1 MSNIEQEHFYFVDPG
16 IGEKSPGCPYTLYQ
30 DGRDVRSFIIPP
42 KGYELTSF
50 KLEPF
55 PETEKFY
62 DGKIVAQYQKIPIS
76 TSIKRNIGKYL
87 LTTFSFLCVLAVL
100 AFFFT
105 NGKAKLSSQH
115 SNPKADIATIPDDT
129 LIQEQESDTSSVA
142 VIINIEEP
150 GEETIETEEVAKEE
164 KEEQEQEEQKEV
176 LPIENT
182 VELNNKENKEK
193 EAAQESTTELEP
205 KQESQPT
212 ATLTKEQFD
221 QEFWD
226 LIHHKEKSMKT
237 YMSLYKKY
245 KDLHLK
251 TKEYYYLYLTIL
263 ENTTAFA
270 EWKSKLVR
278 IPDDEL
284 QSINTI
290 KELKQKL

>member
-30 DGRDVRSFIIPP
+30 DGRDVRSFIVPP

-76 TSIKRNIGKYL
+76 TSIKRSIGKYL

-105 NGKAKLSSQH
+105 NGRAKLSSQH
-115 SNPKADIATIPDDT
+115 NNPKADIATIPDDT
-129 LIQEQESDTSSVA
+129 LIQNQDSDTSA
-142 VIINIEEP
+142 IAEVIIVEEP
-150 GEETIETEEVAKEE
+150 SENTIETEEVGKEE
-164 KEEQEQEEQKEV
+164 ETQKEALPVENAVEHNNEQKE
-176 LPIENT
+176 T
-182 VELNNKENKEK
+182 V
-193 EAAQESTTELEP
+193 QESTAKSEP
-205 KQESQPT
+205 EQEPQPT
-212 ATLTKEQFD
+212 AELTKEQFD

-226 LIHHKEKSMKT
+226 LIHQKERHMRT
-237 YMSLYKKY
+237 YMDLYKKY
-245 KDLHLK
+245 KGLHLK
-251 TKEYYYLYLTIL
+251 TKEYNYLYLTIL
-263 ENTTAFA
+263 ENTDAFN